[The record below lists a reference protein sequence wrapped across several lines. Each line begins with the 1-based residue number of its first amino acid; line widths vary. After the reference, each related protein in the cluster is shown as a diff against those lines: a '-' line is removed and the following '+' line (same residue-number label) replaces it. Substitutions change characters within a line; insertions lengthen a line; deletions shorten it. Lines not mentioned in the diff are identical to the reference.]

1 MAVQSLKFVE
11 SKIQFLWYAR
21 QENINPQRVMS
32 SDLHGPP
39 AGMISG
45 NISEDH
51 IEFRD
56 QIQTKF
62 WIMAVFM
69 HAWPQRPLSP
79 DDGEID
85 GDISFGMLAWDYQ
98 WCDNNT
104 SIDLTIITWK
114 C

>member
-32 SDLHGPP
+32 SDLYGPP

-45 NISEDH
+45 NISEDQM
-51 IEFRD
+51 EFRD
-56 QIQTKF
+56 QIQRKF
-62 WIMAVFM
+62 SCM
-69 HAWPQRPLSP
+69 PGLRGPLSP
-79 DDGEID
+79 DEGEID
-85 GDISFGMLAWDYQ
+85 GDISFGMLTGDYQ
-98 WCDNNT
+98 WCDDNT